1 MTAHNVAHR
10 DLKSDNLLLDLT
22 EPEVPVLI
30 ISDFGCCL
38 ADKSNGLMLPYTS
51 YDVDKGGNTALM
63 APEIICQQPGSYSI
77 LNYMKADLWAAG
89 AIAYEIF
96 GCINPFYR
104 SNDCLLLRSGNYK
117 EETLPDLPDEVP
129 VIIKMLVVN
138 CLKRNPRK
146 VSGFNL

>member
-96 GCINPFYR
+96 GCNNPFYR